1 MKKIGI
7 KILSYF
13 KDFWLLILS
22 LSILTVTYLINK
34 CDKSANWKVF
44 IILCISVIF
53 VFYSVPFGVDRL
65 AVRKS
70 QLTKSSR
77 LGNMTVCF
85 IIATIPSFMLAIN
98 ALIYIYNNVKK
109 DKDTK
114 LLFLNIQLLVSFVIM
129 IILLIAYFSFC
140 VSMLKKELNC
150 KYTLFISYSIKS
162 LLIALAS
169 SFAILAALSYLKS
182 RGINE
187 IFQIIFKNICI
198 VVAMLYPFFDMFEYT
213 YKEIN
218 EYEKKNENMKKK
230 KNKKANIEL
239 QLKINLGILA
249 SEFIYE
255 EMNNREEFSLL
266 CRIINRMKEKNT
278 MSNVREYIKS
288 KGNLTIKTKIDFRPK
303 TVIKTAVIFVV
314 IVIAIVGAIKW
325 L

>member
-7 KILSYF
+7 KILLYF
-13 KDFWLLILS
+13 KDFWLLLLS
-22 LSILTVTYLINK
+22 LSIFFVTLLINN
-34 CDKSANWKVF
+34 CDKSANWKVL
-44 IILCISVIF
+44 IIMCFSAAL
-53 VFYSVPFGVDRL
+53 VFYSVPFGFNRL
-65 AVRKS
+65 AVRIS

-77 LGNMTVCF
+77 LGIMTVSF
-85 IIATIPSFMLAIN
+85 IFLTIPLFKLAIES
-98 ALIYIYNNVKK
+98 LINVYNHIKK
-109 DKDTK
+109 NKDTK

-150 KYTLFISYSIKS
+150 KCALFISYSIKS

-218 EYEKKNENMKKK
+218 EYEKKNANMKKR

-239 QLKINLGILA
+239 
-249 SEFIYE
+249 
-255 EMNNREEFSLL
+255 
-266 CRIINRMKEKNT
+266 
-278 MSNVREYIKS
+278 
-288 KGNLTIKTKIDFRPK
+288 
-303 TVIKTAVIFVV
+303 
-314 IVIAIVGAIKW
+314 
-325 L
+325 